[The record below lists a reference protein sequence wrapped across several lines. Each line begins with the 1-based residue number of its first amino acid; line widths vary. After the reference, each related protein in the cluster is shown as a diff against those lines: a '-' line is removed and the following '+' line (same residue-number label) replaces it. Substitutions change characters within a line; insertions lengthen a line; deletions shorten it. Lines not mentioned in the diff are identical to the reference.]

1 MNIKSS
7 DPDNKYCKKCSAVCC
22 KNLAMEIG
30 RPLNKSEIEDLKW
43 QLHFDTVKVYL
54 HKRRWY
60 QLVEG
65 TCRYLSKQDRCTIYE
80 TRPDKCR
87 EHNPPECEFFGK
99 YYDTIFHNPEEL
111 VDYLKHKKSRKQKNN
126 K

>member
-1 MNIKSS
+1 MKSKSS
-7 DPDNKYCKKCSAVCC
+7 EPDNKYCKKCSAICC
-22 KNLAMEIG
+22 KNLAVEIN
-30 RPLNKSEIEDLKW
+30 RPRNKFEVENLKW

-54 HKRRWY
+54 HNRKWH

-65 TCRYLSKQDRCTIYE
+65 TCIYLSKDDRCTIYE

-99 YYDTIFHNPEEL
+99 YYDIMFNNPQEL
-111 VDYLKHKKSRKQKNN
+111 TDYLKSKKSKKRNL
-126 K
+126 